1 MLRTAGCS
9 KCESANRNT
18 EHLAT
23 QVCFAESCV
32 WEQLHDFSKRKM
44 QKGILPVFFEKSKV
58 FRQLSEIISD
68 VDHFN
73 SLVEIVGLVKN
84 STLCVALL
92 LENYSSILASVKL
105 NFAF

>member
-9 KCESANRNT
+9 KCESANRNA
-18 EHLAT
+18 EHLVV

-44 QKGILPVFFEKSKV
+44 QKGVLPVFFEKSKV
-58 FRQLSEIISD
+58 FRQLSD

-73 SLVEIVGLVKN
+73 SLVEIVGPVKN

-92 LENYSSILASVKL
+92 LEDYSSMLTSVKL